1 MCHPHV
7 ALSSLHGMYMY
18 KCRLLYNKF
27 IPCSFHAGG
36 CLVVAEESDQSN
48 ACHAISHCTMS
59 QETLAGV
66 YKWTNSLLGHPL
78 IQVPSRCSNYLE
90 NLSFHFPST
99 FALFAQVLVWVVMS
113 LLPLVAGGRSRF
125 RAESEAAVGFA
136 GMEELPLEAFP
147 DAEEDLEEGSDT
159 PWHGL
164 FVCLS

>member
-1 MCHPHV
+1 MISKGIMTMMNGTPLNIHLYVCLCV
-7 ALSSLHGMYMY
+7 TRMSLSRVYMV
-18 KCRLLYNKF
+18 CTCTNVGCC
-27 IPCSFHAGG
+27 IINSF
-36 CLVVAEESDQSN
+36 LVLSMQVGVWWWLRSQIRAMPAMPSSVR
-48 ACHAISHCTMS
+48 CTMS

-136 GMEELPLEAFP
+136 GMR
-147 DAEEDLEEGSDT
+147 SC
-159 PWHGL
+159 H
-164 FVCLS
+164 

>member
-1 MCHPHV
+1 
-7 ALSSLHGMYMY
+7 MYMY
-18 KCRLLYNKF
+18 NCRLLYNKV

-36 CLVVAEESDQSN
+36 SLVVAEESDQSN
-48 ACHAISHCTMS
+48 ACHAISHRCTMS

-66 YKWTNSLLGHPL
+66 NKWANSLLGHPL
-78 IQVPSRCSNYLE
+78 IQVPRRCSNYFE
-90 NLSFHFPST
+90 KLSFHFPST

-113 LLPLVAGGRSRF
+113 LLPLVAGGRSHF

-147 DAEEDLEEGSDT
+147 DAEEEFEEGSDS

-164 FVCLS
+164 FGELDVWE

>member
-1 MCHPHV
+1 M
-7 ALSSLHGMYMY
+7 
-18 KCRLLYNKF
+18 
-27 IPCSFHAGG
+27 
-36 CLVVAEESDQSN
+36 VAEESDQSN
-48 ACHAISHCTMS
+48 ACHAISHRCTMS

-66 YKWTNSLLGHPL
+66 NKWANSLLGHPL
-78 IQVPSRCSNYLE
+78 IQVPRRCSNYFE
-90 NLSFHFPST
+90 KLSFHFPST

-147 DAEEDLEEGSDT
+147 DAEEEFEEGSDS

-164 FVCLS
+164 FGELDVWE